1 MPLQERALHRDIPD
15 IESAGEQLASKLAP
29 TGIRK
34 VRVWSLVKGLL
45 GLCPNCSQK
54 KAPRGVLFLCA
65 GFA

>member
-1 MPLQERALHRDIPD
+1 MPLQERALHWGIPD
-15 IESAGEQLASKLAP
+15 IESAGEQLAP

-34 VRVWSLVKGLL
+34 VRVWSLVKSLL